1 MLSRAKLSHFGH
13 SCGETWHRYT
23 SVSKVSIQ
31 IIHRLW
37 YNCEKRKDIDM
48 EKLEFETKNL
58 SYVEI
63 EDKVTSFYDIGYPD
77 SSNFMELKIGVHS
90 NYYIMASKGSIEFSA
105 IVGRKENDE
114 GYLVTIKPIKLKKD
128 K

>member
-1 MLSRAKLSHFGH
+1 
-13 SCGETWHRYT
+13 
-23 SVSKVSIQ
+23 
-31 IIHRLW
+31 
-37 YNCEKRKDIDM
+37 M
-48 EKLEFETKNL
+48 EKLEVETKNL

>member
-1 MLSRAKLSHFGH
+1 
-13 SCGETWHRYT
+13 
-23 SVSKVSIQ
+23 
-31 IIHRLW
+31 
-37 YNCEKRKDIDM
+37 M

-63 EDKVTSFYDIGYPD
+63 EDEVTSFYDIGYPD

-105 IVGRKENDE
+105 VVGRNANDE
-114 GYLVTIKPIKLKKD
+114 GYLVTIKPIKLKRNK
-128 K
+128 